1 MIRLRKAGA
10 AVGGGL
16 VALFLAMGVS
26 AHAKSKHPNIVL
38 ILSDDQ
44 AWTDY
49 GFMQH
54 PVIETPRLDRLA
66 SESLVFERGYVAAPL
81 CRPSLASMVTGLFPQ
96 QHGVMAND
104 VKGGKERAELD
115 KPIKAGFHRHPSFV
129 KNLVSHGYL
138 AHQSGKWWEGSYQDG
153 GFTHGMTHGD
163 PKRGGRH
170 GDVGLKIGRQGM
182 EPITEFIDHAL
193 EEEKPFFVWYAPFL
207 PHTPHNPPERLLKKY
222 QREGRALD
230 VAKYYAMCEWFDETC
245 GSLIDCLEERE
256 IRDDTVILYI
266 CDNGWGA
273 PSTRKDD
280 PTQKLWKRY
289 AQRSK
294 STPFENGIRT
304 PIMVSWPDKVTA
316 GKSADLAH
324 AIDLYPTIAA
334 VAGMDLPDGLTGV
347 DLLDDKARGARS
359 EVFGVTHSVHNMT
372 PGDPADTLQ
381 YRWCVEKRWKLMIRH
396 HGKDTTN
403 YRNLHIWDKEPIRLY
418 DLQADPH
425 EKENLAGK
433 HPDIVE
439 KLRAKIDAW
448 WTP

>member
-1 MIRLRKAGA
+1 M
-10 AVGGGL
+10 
-16 VALFLAMGVS
+16 
-26 AHAKSKHPNIVL
+26 
-38 ILSDDQ
+38 
-44 AWTDY
+44 
-49 GFMQH
+49 
-54 PVIETPRLDRLA
+54 
-66 SESLVFERGYVAAPL
+66 
-81 CRPSLASMVTGLFPQ
+81 
-96 QHGVMAND
+96 
-104 VKGGKERAELD
+104 
-115 KPIKAGFHRHPSFV
+115 
-129 KNLVSHGYL
+129 
-138 AHQSGKWWEGSYQDG
+138 
-153 GFTHGMTHGD
+153 
-163 PKRGGRH
+163 
-170 GDVGLKIGRQGM
+170 
-182 EPITEFIDHAL
+182 
-193 EEEKPFFVWYAPFL
+193 
-207 PHTPHNPPERLLKKY
+207 
-222 QREGRALD
+222 D

-280 PTQKLWKRY
+280 PTQKLWKGY